1 MAVDSSTAQNSLGG
15 LHPLRGRKLVNQ
27 TSSRKTRPGRSYPCR
42 KLTATSQALG
52 METYERE
59 RAGSGGKTPLTAG
72 LDPQARI
79 EEGQQLFWQSP
90 VKNNN
95 NKGGQKT
102 GLREL

>member
-1 MAVDSSTAQNSLGG
+1 MAVDSTTAQNSLGG

-59 RAGSGGKTPLTAG
+59 RAVSGGKKTPS
-72 LDPQARI
+72 
-79 EEGQQLFWQSP
+79 EEKNTPGQNF
-90 VKNNN
+90 
-95 NKGGQKT
+95 NKGA
-102 GLREL
+102 

>member
-1 MAVDSSTAQNSLGG
+1 
-15 LHPLRGRKLVNQ
+15 
-27 TSSRKTRPGRSYPCR
+27 
-42 KLTATSQALG
+42 

>member
-59 RAGSGGKTPLTAG
+59 RAGSGGKTPQRVGTEQMFRDKLT
-72 LDPQARI
+72 
-79 EEGQQLFWQSP
+79 E
-90 VKNNN
+90 
-95 NKGGQKT
+95 
-102 GLREL
+102 